1 MHPQRV
7 ESLSHAQRERL
18 AYIDFRLYFMGE
30 VGRPDLASRFGV
42 APAGATR
49 DLALYREVAPQN
61 IEFDGSNK
69 IYRIVTNFAP
79 LFEHAPQRVLSAL
92 SLGFGDGVNGESQPL
107 LPCESPAALSN
118 PQMKILAPIC
128 RAIHAKRPVAIRY
141 HSVSSGES
149 ERVIVPFALVDTG
162 LRWHIRA
169 FDRKS
174 GEFRD
179 FVITRIE
186 APLLLDEEPKV
197 NERSDSDIQWTR
209 IVEVQLVPHPD
220 QPRPAI
226 TERDFNMVNGSIEL
240 KLRAATAGYML
251 RRWSVDCSP
260 DHSLRGPEYRL
271 WLNDPLTIYGAKNAL
286 LAPGYRSPDKQE
298 QGRSIIMT
306 YNPTRALELLRIG
319 SGRTDAAFRE
329 GQEDAIRHIVDGRGR
344 LLVVQKTGWGKSFV
358 YFIATK
364 ILRDSG
370 NGPALLISP
379 LLALMRNQ
387 IAAAERMGVR
397 AATLNSD
404 NFSSW
409 TQVEAKL
416 ARGEIDILLI
426 SPERLAN
433 ERFRTQVLA
442 GIAAQISMLV
452 IDEAHCISDWG
463 HDFRPHYRLLERI
476 VKTLPPNLRLLATT
490 ATANNRVME
499 DLATVLGPKLD
510 VSRGDLNR
518 TSLSLQ
524 TIRLPSQAER
534 LAWLAEQ
541 LATLKG
547 HGIIYTLTVR
557 DANQVADWLKTK
569 GFNVEAYSGK
579 AGDRREALEQ
589 ALLNNEVKAL
599 VATTALGMGYD
610 KPDLAFV
617 IHYQMP
623 GSVVAYY
630 QQVGRAGRALES
642 AYGVLLSGQEESN
655 ITDWFIRSAF
665 PTREE
670 VASVLGALEDEEKG
684 LSMPELLSRV
694 NVSTIRIEKTLDLL
708 SLEASSPIALDG
720 SKWQLSAA
728 TLSDEFWTRAERLTA
743 LRRDE
748 HQQMENYVSLPF
760 GAHMPFLV
768 EALDGDPGT
777 ATDPMLPPLPTH
789 VGEALVDEATAFL
802 QRTGLTIQPRKQ
814 WPLGGMPKYGLLA
827 PLGPRG
833 IAHEHIAQPG
843 KALCIW
849 GDAGW
854 GGLVRQGKYHDG
866 KFADDL
872 VGACVKMVREW
883 NPQPKPTWVTC
894 VPSLR
899 HPDLVPNFAKR
910 LAAALGLP
918 FHMVIA
924 KTDARPEQKTMANST
939 QQARNIDGSLAL
951 NGQPVPYGPV
961 ILVDDMVDSRWTLT
975 VSAWLLRQ
983 AGSGEVWP
991 MALSQTGHD
1000 E

>member
-1 MHPQRV
+1 MKYDQERAV
-7 ESLSHAQRERL
+7 ELLIRGSGNS
-18 AYIDFRLYFMGE
+18 G
-30 VGRPDLASRFGV
+30 AS
-42 APAGATR
+42 
-49 DLALYREVAPQN
+49 
-61 IEFDGSNK
+61 
-69 IYRIVTNFAP
+69 
-79 LFEHAPQRVLSAL
+79 
-92 SLGFGDGVNGESQPL
+92 
-107 LPCESPAALSN
+107 
-118 PQMKILAPIC
+118 
-128 RAIHAKRPVAIRY
+128 
-141 HSVSSGES
+141 
-149 ERVIVPFALVDTG
+149 
-162 LRWHIRA
+162 
-169 FDRKS
+169 
-174 GEFRD
+174 FRD
-179 FVITRIE
+179 
-186 APLLLDEEPKV
+186 
-197 NERSDSDIQWTR
+197 
-209 IVEVQLVPHPD
+209 
-220 QPRPAI
+220 
-226 TERDFNMVNGSIEL
+226 
-240 KLRAATAGYML
+240 
-251 RRWSVDCSP
+251 
-260 DHSLRGPEYRL
+260 
-271 WLNDPLTIYGAKNAL
+271 
-286 LAPGYRSPDKQE
+286 
-298 QGRSIIMT
+298 
-306 YNPTRALELLRIG
+306 
-319 SGRTDAAFRE
+319 
-329 GQEDAIRHIVDGRGR
+329 GQEEAICHLVEGRGR

-364 ILRDSG
+364 LLRDGG

-387 IAAAERMGVR
+387 IVAAERMGVR
-397 AATLNSD
+397 AATINSD
-404 NFSSW
+404 NVNNW

-442 GIAAQISMLV
+442 GIAGQISMLV

-499 DLATVLGPKLD
+499 DLAAVLGPKLD

-518 TSLSLQ
+518 NSLSLQ

-541 LATLKG
+541 LATLQG

-557 DANQVADWLKTK
+557 DASQVADWLKTK
-569 GFNVEAYSGK
+569 GFNVEAYTGET
-579 AGDRREALEQ
+579 GDRREALEQ

-630 QQVGRAGRALES
+630 QQVGRAGRALAS
-642 AYGVLLSGQEESN
+642 AYGVLLSGQEESD

-665 PTREE
+665 PTRQE
-670 VASVLGALEDEEKG
+670 VADVLGALEEEENG
-684 LSMPELLSRV
+684 LSVPELLSRV
-694 NVSTIRIEKTLDLL
+694 NLSKGRVDKTIALL
-708 SLEASSPIALDG
+708 SLEAPAPIAKQG
-720 SKWQLSAA
+720 TKWQLTAA
-728 TLSDEFWTRAERLTA
+728 TLSEGFWARAERLTA

-748 HQQMENYVSLPF
+748 HRQMQDYVSLPF
-760 GAHMPFLV
+760 GEHMGFLIG
-768 EALDGDPGT
+768 ALDGDPSVVT
-777 ATDPMLPPLPTH
+777 QPALPPLPTG
-789 VGEALVDEATAFL
+789 VNEALVRDAIAFL
-802 QRTGLTIQPRKQ
+802 RRTSLPIEPRKK
-814 WPLGGMPKYGLLA
+814 WPDGGMPQYVVKGFIA
-827 PLGPRG
+827 PG
-833 IAHEHIAQPG
+833 HQSQPG
-843 KALCIW
+843 KALCVW

-854 GGLVRQGKYHDG
+854 GSLVRQGKYHDG

-872 VGACVKMVREW
+872 VGACVKMVLEW
-883 NPQPKPTWVTC
+883 NPHPNPTWVTC

-924 KTDARPEQKTMANST
+924 KTDDRPEQKTMANST

-951 NGQPVPYGPV
+951 NGQPVPQGPV

-975 VSAWLLRQ
+975 VAAWLLRQ
-983 AGSGEVWP
+983 SGSGEVWP
-991 MALSQTGHD
+991 IALSQTGHD